1 VRLLVIALIILLGSL
16 FGIMHFTEGARLLA
30 TLQAGLWYWVVAAV
44 VAQVLV
50 IVNRAGVYH
59 ALYRFFDVP
68 ERFKRLI
75 TLVLATSFVG
85 IIAPGGMLTGTAVII
100 HDAVR
105 KGISFARA
113 IMINYVFFMLTYF
126 AFSLVLVVGLGYL
139 LWCGNLTVY
148 SIIAALLLLALI
160 SLQVGLII
168 LALRRPEMPPKIA
181 ASISRWL
188 QPKVKKYF
196 KKEIDQEKAVS
207 FAKGLVESV
216 RLVAQ
221 YPRGLS
227 RAVGHALCI
236 ELCNI
241 ATLWSIFQAFHYT
254 LPLFRQPCRG

>member
-105 KGISFARA
+105 KGISFARRS
-113 IMINYVFFMLTYF
+113 T
-126 AFSLVLVVGLGYL
+126 
-139 LWCGNLTVY
+139 
-148 SIIAALLLLALI
+148 AA
-160 SLQVGLII
+160 
-168 LALRRPEMPPKIA
+168 RE
-181 ASISRWL
+181 
-188 QPKVKKYF
+188 
-196 KKEIDQEKAVS
+196 
-207 FAKGLVESV
+207 
-216 RLVAQ
+216 
-221 YPRGLS
+221 
-227 RAVGHALCI
+227 
-236 ELCNI
+236 
-241 ATLWSIFQAFHYT
+241 
-254 LPLFRQPCRG
+254 